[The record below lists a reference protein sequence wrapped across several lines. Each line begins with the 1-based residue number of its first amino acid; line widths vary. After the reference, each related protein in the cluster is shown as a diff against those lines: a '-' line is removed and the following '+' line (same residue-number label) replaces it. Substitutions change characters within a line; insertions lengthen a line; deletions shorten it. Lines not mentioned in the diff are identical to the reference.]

1 VPQIRTMFMVLDTQ
15 IRLTLLLHFQNYCS
29 SIDLDTLEDD
39 ILPAMLLGMKD
50 SNPLIVSATLRS
62 LADLIPIL
70 GPEVVIGANRT
81 KVFADG
87 RPGKTKE
94 KMEVTSKPAVRDTTV
109 NVESFNI
116 ESARK
121 MSSVKAEE
129 EPVLT
134 SKEENF
140 ECWEDWEEGDKH
152 TNFEEDKH
160 TNFED
165 TNEYSG
171 FINDPFSIQT
181 SSTFTSNVDKIIKNV
196 EDLDIM
202 KLDVK
207 VTKNTKKKAD
217 EFDFFLDMKPEIVKE
232 SSAME
237 KFEEKLKNTEDS
249 VSKPSEPKSVTI
261 VQSSKFAAASED
273 LGEEGW
279 GDDLEWGEEDT

>member
-1 VPQIRTMFMVLDTQ
+1 M
-15 IRLTLLLHFQNYCS
+15 
-29 SIDLDTLEDD
+29 
-39 ILPAMLLGMKD
+39 G
-50 SNPLIVSATLRS
+50 
-62 LADLIPIL
+62 
-70 GPEVVIGANRT
+70 GANRT

-121 MSSVKAEE
+121 MSFVKAEE

-181 SSTFTSNVDKIIKNV
+181 SSTFTSSVDKIIKNV

-217 EFDFFLDMKPEIVKE
+217 EFDFFLDMKPEIVK
-232 SSAME
+232 
-237 KFEEKLKNTEDS
+237 
-249 VSKPSEPKSVTI
+249 
-261 VQSSKFAAASED
+261 
-273 LGEEGW
+273 
-279 GDDLEWGEEDT
+279 